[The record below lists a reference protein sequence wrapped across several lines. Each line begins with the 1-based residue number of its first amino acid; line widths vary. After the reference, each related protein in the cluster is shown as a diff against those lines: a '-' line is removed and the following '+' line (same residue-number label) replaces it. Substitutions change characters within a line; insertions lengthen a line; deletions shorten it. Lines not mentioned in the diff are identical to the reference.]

1 MLELIQFF
9 MSIAGIAVPLG
20 LLLIMAGRVR
30 YRNELDTLVRI
41 TSAFGITIAAFW
53 LIGHSLYSSPSLWGF
68 VGWNWGA
75 IDHYSNSMTNGLNL
89 RTIFLF
95 AIPSIL
101 VASTMAERGR
111 WLAGN
116 ILVAI
121 VAAFIFPI
129 VAHWGWHN
137 SHNSEGWLITR
148 GFMDSGGAVVFFAA
162 AGFAALAASIVIGPR
177 MMRFPDQASRPRGH
191 SPTFTFLGA
200 MILIIGLAVMTAG
213 QHNQAA
219 LMSEAFLHVVIGS
232 TFAGAAA
239 LGLLIMWPERVSAMD
254 LLNSSLAGGIA
265 LIAFASKASPASAAL
280 VGMLAGAMGIGLRN
294 ILMQLE
300 IDDVGDLISSS
311 IAGGV
316 LGGAIAPIMV
326 SGERGELLNNLFLQW
341 LGIAAICLWAFLC
354 VWAVAKVLDQVFGM
368 RVDPAD
374 EVRGLSFANFA
385 MQSEPDYVISYMSH
399 NSILGSATQKDSGE
413 ELGRLSADV
422 SNKVVNLRNEIRR
435 AINRIQSTS
444 PDAKL
449 GAAMAARM
457 RMSDDTLRVNAE
469 DVLLLLERVLSRDN
483 AAGYGPELRSWSIE
497 AIELLLVPTM
507 SDLEQYIRHMPLQAE
522 LEELEAMVIGATDS
536 ISRCAHQIEMV
547 ADYCDADSDG
557 FFVRDHTCDLSAVL
571 RERSKVLLASAEIR
585 NNPLQVDLRDTEHL
599 IVNGDAKAL
608 SRMIM
613 LSAEGAFNRLV
624 AGRGDPVRLELR
636 EHIGGDHILFE
647 CIDTGAAL
655 SSRQVRAI
663 TSPFTA
669 IGSLGDLGFAQI
681 LPLILATR
689 LIEAIGGEFTLS
701 SEHGLGTLMQAR
713 FRKARQS
720 KSVAA

>member
-1 MLELIQFF
+1 
-9 MSIAGIAVPLG
+9 
-20 LLLIMAGRVR
+20 
-30 YRNELDTLVRI
+30 
-41 TSAFGITIAAFW
+41 
-53 LIGHSLYSSPSLWGF
+53 
-68 VGWNWGA
+68 
-75 IDHYSNSMTNGLNL
+75 
-89 RTIFLF
+89 
-95 AIPSIL
+95 
-101 VASTMAERGR
+101 
-111 WLAGN
+111 
-116 ILVAI
+116 
-121 VAAFIFPI
+121 
-129 VAHWGWHN
+129 
-137 SHNSEGWLITR
+137 
-148 GFMDSGGAVVFFAA
+148 
-162 AGFAALAASIVIGPR
+162 
-177 MMRFPDQASRPRGH
+177 
-191 SPTFTFLGA
+191 
-200 MILIIGLAVMTAG
+200 
-213 QHNQAA
+213 
-219 LMSEAFLHVVIGS
+219 
-232 TFAGAAA
+232 
-239 LGLLIMWPERVSAMD
+239 
-254 LLNSSLAGGIA
+254 
-265 LIAFASKASPASAAL
+265 
-280 VGMLAGAMGIGLRN
+280 
-294 ILMQLE
+294 
-300 IDDVGDLISSS
+300 
-311 IAGGV
+311 
-316 LGGAIAPIMV
+316 
-326 SGERGELLNNLFLQW
+326 
-341 LGIAAICLWAFLC
+341 
-354 VWAVAKVLDQVFGM
+354 
-368 RVDPAD
+368 
-374 EVRGLSFANFA
+374 
-385 MQSEPDYVISYMSH
+385 
-399 NSILGSATQKDSGE
+399 
-413 ELGRLSADV
+413 
-422 SNKVVNLRNEIRR
+422 
-435 AINRIQSTS
+435 
-444 PDAKL
+444 
-449 GAAMAARM
+449 MAARM

-713 FRKARQS
+713 LRKARQS